1 MTEDE
6 LTRLKHLPVPSPREG
21 AKEAA
26 VAAAL
31 AAFKPAADH
40 QGVDAPQGSELLPR
54 LRDTSISEGSSKMRY
69 RRPAAIAASIVALA
83 VAVPLFMTHLVR
95 TPRVADQVAPNDKL
109 AALPEPVP
117 AHPPAPPPPPADRE
131 RKDDATSL
139 RPAAS
144 VDTAPKE
151 KP

>member
-1 MTEDE
+1 MTEEE
-6 LTRLKHLPVPSPREG
+6 LTRLKDLPVPPPTEG
-21 AKEAA
+21 AREAA
-26 VAAAL
+26 IAAAL
-31 AAFKPAADH
+31 AAFEPAAAH
-40 QGVDAPQGSELLPR
+40 NASAPQGRGVLPR
-54 LRDTSISEGSSKMRY
+54 LRDTSSISEGSSKMRF
-69 RRPAAIAASIVALA
+69 RRPAAIAASIAALA

-139 RPAAS
+139 RPAA
-144 VDTAPKE
+144 
-151 KP
+151 